1 MGARRTRE
9 EWSDL
14 VAEFEASGDSLE
26 RFCAKRRV
34 RVATLKWWRWRLR
47 TAERV
52 SAQVG
57 ERGVR
62 LLAVDVVDR
71 APLPPAAVAVF
82 VSGAELRVEI
92 GTDVEYVG
100 ALVSALRSRC

>member
-9 EWSDL
+9 EWSGL
-14 VAEFEASGDSLE
+14 VDELEASGDSLE
-26 RFCAKRRV
+26 RFCAQRRV

-47 TAERV
+47 TAKRV
-52 SAQVG
+52 SAQVA

-71 APLPPAAVAVF
+71 APLRPAPIAVF
-82 VSGAELRVEI
+82 VSGAELRVEV